1 MIQSHLILKLS
12 ENLTALGI
20 SENDKKSVVDALQT
34 DDLFRRSNI
43 NVLSTDKSLFIKTIL
58 SLWIL
63 SQSVLVKIN
72 LARKALLNI
81 FLLRKA

>member
-63 SQSVLVKIN
+63 FKMN
-72 LARKALLNI
+72 LARKSLLNI

>member
-63 SQSVLVKIN
+63 FKIN